1 MYTTMG
7 ERKQRTMVQMNYY
20 LNFLKLYLC
29 IRPNSQN
36 LKQMHSVKLVYLIML
51 NVILWAF
58 SWSQEVGGTW
68 YWLRYASTAVLW
80 KGSKEMDKPSSG
92 QRKGSLAL
100 SSWWTKISLQAL
112 GWVGQ
117 PLLLAWR
124 LFVTGFVL
132 CPQPVRCDYHSFH
145 KTNKTH
151 TCWEFYLFLLQWY
164 FFF

>member
-1 MYTTMG
+1 
-7 ERKQRTMVQMNYY
+7 
-20 LNFLKLYLC
+20 
-29 IRPNSQN
+29 
-36 LKQMHSVKLVYLIML
+36 
-51 NVILWAF
+51 
-58 SWSQEVGGTW
+58 
-68 YWLRYASTAVLW
+68 
-80 KGSKEMDKPSSG
+80 MDKPSSG

-100 SSWWTKISLQAL
+100 FSWWTKISLQAL

-124 LFVTGFVL
+124 LFVTVFVL

-164 FFF
+164 CFFFLTLSMAIKLKVYSGDQCFMGPKHPWMVLLRMPRIKRHGHSLNEQLSVIQKSKIAKPHILKE